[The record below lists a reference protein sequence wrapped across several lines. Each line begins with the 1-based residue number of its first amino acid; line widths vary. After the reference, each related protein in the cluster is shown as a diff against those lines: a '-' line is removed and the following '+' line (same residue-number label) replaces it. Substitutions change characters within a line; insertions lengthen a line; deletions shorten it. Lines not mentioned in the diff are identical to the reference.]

1 MEFRFIKR
9 KRNSALIDKQHIVSW
24 RQNYIKNIRELR
36 EEGRPIYYL
45 DETWYNCG
53 DVVNKLWVDTKVTS
67 PRNAEERR
75 LSTGL
80 PAPANKGKRLIILHI
95 GSEDGFLPG
104 GLLCFESKKNTA
116 DYHNEMNGDTFFEWF
131 KKILPTLRDRAVI
144 VMDHAPYHS
153 VIKEPHPKLIWKK
166 ARIVEWLQ
174 GKGETIDADPVKT
187 QLLDIAEKYRQP
199 GKIYAVN
206 EYAKEHEKLVLC
218 LPPYHCELNPI
229 ELAWAQ
235 PGSHAR
241 PELSSSS
248 PDTRSTGVNSRKT
261 TRDAYNYSDGRYS
274 ESKKRECGNN

>member
-1 MEFRFIKR
+1 MCVTLEADILAIRRKVHDFWVRREVPNLDKILQVVNDDEELPSFSRSSLHRLLKGMEFRFIKR
-9 KRNSALIDKQHIVSW
+9 KWNSALIDKQHIVSW

-53 DVVNKLWVDTKVTS
+53 DVVNKLWVDTTVTS

-104 GLLCFESKKNTA
+104 GLHCFESKKNTA
-116 DYHNEMNGDTFFEWF
+116 DYHNEMNGDTFLDWF

-144 VMDHAPYHS
+144 VMDNAPYHS
-153 VIKEPHPKLIWKK
+153 VIKEPHPKMIWKK

-174 GKGETIDADPVKT
+174 GKGETIDADLVKT
-187 QLLDIAEKYRQP
+187 LPKNIGSR
-199 GKIYAVN
+199 
-206 EYAKEHEKLVLC
+206 AKPML
-218 LPPYHCELNPI
+218 
-229 ELAWAQ
+229 
-235 PGSHAR
+235 
-241 PELSSSS
+241 
-248 PDTRSTGVNSRKT
+248 
-261 TRDAYNYSDGRYS
+261 
-274 ESKKRECGNN
+274 